1 MDSESGEDNG
11 GNAFLSDY
19 TQDDGLGIIQFKAG
33 NKQSHKKNYSF
44 LNRFG

>member
-19 TQDDGLGIIQFKAG
+19 TQDDGLGIIQFNAG
-33 NKQSHKKNYSF
+33 IRKFNKKKITRS
-44 LNRFG
+44 